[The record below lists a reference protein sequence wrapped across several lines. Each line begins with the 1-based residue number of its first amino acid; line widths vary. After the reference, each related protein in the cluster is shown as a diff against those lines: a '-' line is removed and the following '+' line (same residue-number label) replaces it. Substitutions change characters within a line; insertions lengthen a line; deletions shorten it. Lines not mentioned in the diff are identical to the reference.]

1 MAVLVRRG
9 LVKDYI
15 LREFFFFLISLGY
28 GSQSVNGILIGWVIQ
43 RILLKLTP
51 GPRNELGGLIR
62 LPVGIF

>member
-9 LVKDYI
+9 LVKDNF
-15 LREFFFFLISLGY
+15 LVEFFFLISLGY

-51 GPRNELGGLIR
+51 GPRNELRGLIR